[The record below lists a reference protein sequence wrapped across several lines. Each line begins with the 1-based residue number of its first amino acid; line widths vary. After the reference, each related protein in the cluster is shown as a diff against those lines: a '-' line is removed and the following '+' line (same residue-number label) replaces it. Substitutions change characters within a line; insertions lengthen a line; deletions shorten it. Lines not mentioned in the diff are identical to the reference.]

1 MAVNYHVVKR
11 GDTLWG
17 IATNYASSIAGNT
30 INARI
35 NTLVSVNNIKNPNL
49 IYVGQT
55 IYFSSSSTGGTAS
68 STPVQSKKKVTI
80 NGYGLQAGSENG
92 RDVFVH
98 WSGTWANLQHY
109 RVRWEWYVNGHLE
122 YETSEVTETYS
133 NKNGIPKDSP
143 WVQVFILP
151 VAKNKLD
158 SEGKD
163 TGIPHWTDTE
173 EVGAKYDFSNNPPLP
188 PEAPKVEINNETLT
202 LTASISNINPDD
214 IDANNIVF
222 NVVRDNSTSLG
233 NSDPIP
239 INTTSHY
246 VALQYT
252 NIEPG
257 HTYSVR
263 AKARNDKGN
272 ESGWSAFSEPEG
284 TKPSATSILKDK
296 CRRVKRPD
304 GKMAAHLEW
313 TPVSNA
319 DEYII
324 EYVTNLSDFETSVDI
339 PSTGTENARTSIELI
354 LDSIGQ
360 TYYFRVKVKNKYGE
374 SDPTEVVSL
383 PIGSTPAS
391 PATWSTAESAFVGD
405 VMELHW
411 LHQPT
416 DNSKQTFAQLSININ
431 DGGWTNIEPPFE
443 NTTDADN
450 TGEKIDEI
458 SYSYGKSVSYKGSLY
473 FKMDTSIPAL
483 KDAKVQ
489 WRVRTRGITEDYSD
503 WSTERTIYIYEKPTL
518 ALSMTSDSEGAGL
531 LITTLTSLPFYVR
544 AKDSLISHAI
554 QKPVGYYLQIT
565 ANENYMTIDDIGR
578 TKTINAGDAVY
589 SKYFST
595 SEELIVELSANNI
608 DLESGI
614 HYLLCCTED
623 MSTGLA
629 ITNQHEFT
637 VDWIDAEYPISAD
650 VTINTDSY
658 TALITPYCAEIIP
671 AGPGGKNLF
680 DTTKQFSE
688 FSALV
693 SIGPGEIIISKTSD
707 KWSYEVPAVG
717 LLPDTVYTISGI
729 VEGKFTGRIYSFYG
743 ASVTKSGYFRHTFV
757 TNNNGTISTKND
769 KSRFMVSQNSGTTI
783 DIGLTSDYLR
793 IYNIQLE
800 VGLKSTD
807 YEEYYEKYI
816 DGKLID
822 GLTLSVYRRE
832 YDGTF
837 TEIAS
842 GIPNNYT
849 AVTDPHPSLDYARYR
864 FIAKDLSTGAI
875 SFYDKPGYPVNG
887 SSVILQWS
895 EEWSTFD
902 TGEDQ
907 TIEGPSWSGSLLKL
921 PYNIKVTDNRKPEV
935 SLVNYAGRK
944 HPVSYYGTQVG
955 ETSKWS
961 MEIPKEDK
969 NTIYALRRLSL
980 WTGDVYVREPSGMGY
995 WANVGVSFNQSYDDV
1010 KIPISLDIVRVEGG
1024 V

>member
-55 IYFSSSSTGGTAS
+55 IYFSSSSAGGTAS

-92 RDVFVH
+92 RDVFAH
-98 WSGTWANLQHY
+98 WSGTWDNLKHY

-133 NKNGIPKDSP
+133 NKTGIPKDSP
-143 WVQVFILP
+143 WVQVFVLP

-158 SEGKD
+158 REGKD
-163 TGIPHWTDTE
+163 TGVPHWTDTE

-214 IDANNIVF
+214 IDANSIVF
-222 NVVRDNSTSLG
+222 NIVRDNSTSLC
-233 NSDPIP
+233 NSDPVS

-246 VALQYT
+246 VAWQYKV
-252 NIEPG
+252 EPG

-263 AKARNDKGN
+263 AKARNAKGN
-272 ESGWSAFSEPEG
+272 ESGWSVFSEPEG
-284 TKPSATSILKDK
+284 TKPSATSILTEN
-296 CRRVKRPD
+296 CRRVKRTD
-304 GKMAAHLEW
+304 GKIAAHLEW
-313 TPVSNA
+313 TSVSNA
-319 DEYII
+319 TSYVI
-324 EYVTNLSDFETSVDI
+324 EYVTYEPDFNTSDDI
-339 PSTGTENARTSIELI
+339 PSIETENARTSIELV

-360 TYYFRVKVKNKYGE
+360 TYYFRVRAKNKYGE

-431 DGGWTNIEPPFE
+431 DGGWTNIEPSFE

-450 TGEKIDEI
+450 TGERTDEV
-458 SYSYGKSVSYKGSLY
+458 SYTYGKSVSYKGTLY
-473 FKMDTSIPAL
+473 FKMDTSISAL

-518 ALSMTSDSEGAGL
+518 ALSMTSDSEGAGI
-531 LITTLTSLPFYVR
+531 LITTLTSFPFYVR

-565 ANENYMTIDDIGR
+565 ANENYMTVDDIGR

-614 HYLLCCTED
+614 NYLLCCTED
-623 MSTGLA
+623 MSTGLT
-629 ITNQHEFT
+629 ITNQHEFK
-637 VDWIDAEYPISAD
+637 VNWIDAEYPISAD

-680 DTTKQFSE
+680 DVQKSIDDVNFFLDGNKVTSAESNIDLRTRQDIFLPAGAYTLSAKCDEGMRVGGTIALNGTVDAWVDASNPSKIITLSEDKTISLYIVKTDSTTKG
-688 FSALV
+688 
-693 SIGPGEIIISKTSD
+693 SISD
-707 KWSYEVPAVG
+707 
-717 LLPDTVYTISGI
+717 
-729 VEGKFTGRIYSFYG
+729 
-743 ASVTKSGYFRHTFV
+743 
-757 TNNNGTISTKND
+757 
-769 KSRFMVSQNSGTTI
+769 
-783 DIGLTSDYLR
+783 
-793 IYNIQLE
+793 IQLE
-800 VGLKSTD
+800 LGLRQTA
-807 YEEYYEKYI
+807 YESYYETYTN
-816 DGKLID
+816 GKLID
-822 GLTLSVYRRE
+822 GVTLSVYRRE

-864 FIAKDLSTGAI
+864 FTAKDTSTGAV

-887 SSVILQWS
+887 SAVILQWS

-907 TIEGPSWSGSLLKL
+907 TIEGLSWSGSLLKL

-935 SLVNYAGRK
+935 SLINYAGRK

-955 ETSKWS
+955 ETSQWS
-961 MEIPKEDK
+961 IEIPKEDK

-1010 KIPISLDIVRVEGG
+1010 KIPISLNITRVEGG

>member
-55 IYFSSSSTGGTAS
+55 IYFSSSSAVGATS
-68 STPVQSKKKVTI
+68 SAPVQSKKKVTI

-98 WSGTWANLQHY
+98 WSGTWDNLKHY

-122 YETSEVTETYS
+122 HETTEVTETYS

-163 TGIPHWTDTE
+163 TGVPRWTDTE

-214 IDANNIVF
+214 IDANSIIFNI
-222 NVVRDNSTSLG
+222 VRDNSTSLG
-233 NSDPIP
+233 NSDPIS
-239 INTTSHY
+239 INTASHY
-246 VALQYT
+246 VALQYKV
-252 NIEPG
+252 ESG

-263 AKARNDKGN
+263 AKSRNDKGN
-272 ESGWSAFSEPEG
+272 ESGWSSFSELKG
-284 TKPSATSILKDK
+284 TKPSATSILKDN
-296 CRRVKRPD
+296 CRRVKRTD
-304 GKMAAHLEW
+304 GKIAAHLEW

-319 DEYII
+319 TSYVV
-324 EYVTNLSDFETSVDI
+324 EYVTYESDFETTPDNIQEISVDD
-339 PSTGTENARTSIELI
+339 TRTSIEI
-354 LDSIGQ
+354 VVDSIGL
-360 TYYFRVKVKNKYGE
+360 TYFFRVRAKNEHGE
-374 SDPTEVVSL
+374 SDPTEIVEL
-383 PIGSTPAS
+383 RIGSTPAA
-391 PATWSTAESAFVGD
+391 PTTWSTAESAFVGD

-411 LHQPT
+411 IHQPT

-431 DGGWTNIEPPFE
+431 DGGWTTIDPPFE

-450 TGEKIDEI
+450 TGEKIDEV
-458 SYSYGKSVSYKGSLY
+458 SYTYGKSVSYKGQLY
-473 FKMDTSIPAL
+473 FKMDTNIPAL

-489 WRVRTRGITEDYSD
+489 WRVRTKGITDDYSD
-503 WSTERTIYIYEKPTL
+503 WSIERTIYIYEKPTL
-518 ALSMTSDSEGAGL
+518 ALSMTSDLAGTGG
-531 LITTLTSLPFYVR
+531 LITTLTSFPFYVR
-544 AKDSLISHAI
+544 AKDSLVSHKI
-554 QKPVGYYLQIT
+554 QKPVGYYVQIT
-565 ANENYMTIDDIGR
+565 ANEHYMTVDDIGR
-578 TKTINAGDAVY
+578 TKTVNTGDTVY

-595 SEELIVELSANNI
+595 SEELVVELSANNI

-614 HYLLCCTED
+614 NYVLCCTED
-623 MSTGLA
+623 MSTGLT

-637 VDWIDAEYPISAD
+637 VNWIDAEYPISAD
-650 VTINTDSY
+650 VMINTDSY

-680 DTTKQFSE
+680 NVQACIDDVNFFLDGSKVTSAESNADLRNRQDIFLSAGVYVLSAKCDEGMCVGGTIVLNGTGYAWVDASKPSQIITLSE
-688 FSALV
+688 
-693 SIGPGEIIISKTSD
+693 D
-707 KWSYEVPAVG
+707 K
-717 LLPDTVYTISGI
+717 TISLYI
-729 VEGKFTGRIYSFYG
+729 VK
-743 ASVTKSGYFRHTFV
+743 
-757 TNNNGTISTKND
+757 TNSTTQGSISD
-769 KSRFMVSQNSGTTI
+769 
-783 DIGLTSDYLR
+783 
-793 IYNIQLE
+793 IQLE
-800 VGLKSTD
+800 SGLNQTA
-807 YEEYYEKYI
+807 YEPYYETYT

-837 TEIAS
+837 TEVAS

-849 AVTDPHPSLDYARYR
+849 AVTDPHPALDYARYR
-864 FIAKDLSTGAI
+864 FIAKDISTGAI
-875 SFYDKPGYPVNG
+875 SFYDRPGSPVNG
-887 SSVILQWS
+887 SSVVLQWS

-921 PYNIKVTDNRKPEV
+921 PYNIKVTDKRKPEV

-955 ETSKWS
+955 ETSQWN

-995 WANVGVSFNQSYDDV
+995 WANVGVSFSQSYDDI
-1010 KIPISLDIVRVEGG
+1010 KIPISLDITRVEGG